1 MDWNKKREEL
11 IDKLPTLLDL
21 LNHWAF
27 GEEKGALQ
35 VEKSH
40 FKGVFPTHVHQ
51 GMFDTVRMPDGY
63 IRLVPMSLAFNAYYR
78 GQSSYYADCKPAL
91 YRKGMS
97 EDDIFVE
104 RLKAC
109 ELQLLIETY
118 PMYHIFL
125 QGIAVNYPD
134 GRQKPIRFA
143 IDTLALAQHY
153 GIKTELVDLTCDK
166 WVAAFFAAT
175 DYDSNTDTYH
185 PVIDKHRY
193 GIMYHYWDIT
203 TIGFEKTYLRAVG
216 LQPFSRP
223 GEQAGFVLELAKDE
237 NLNRLKSCEK
247 IKFRHDAR
255 VSELIFNYTNRGNK
269 LFPKDILDGKAL
281 IIRNND
287 KNNKDSVIHFSHDAY
302 NMAKEI
308 FYPDMEEAILSDYMK
323 KQKITLSHDRVVAF
337 TEEEKEQCYK
347 NWEQTKE
354 DFFSKINVSFSYM
367 GDSEWTI

>member
-27 GEEKGALQ
+27 GEEKWALQ
-35 VEKSH
+35 MERSH
-40 FKGVFPTHVHQ
+40 FKGAFPTHDHQ
-51 GMFDTVRMPDGY
+51 GMFDTVGEPDGY
-63 IRLVPMSLAFNAYYR
+63 TRLVPMSLIPNAYYR

-91 YRKGMS
+91 YRAGMNG
-97 EDDIFVE
+97 DDIFVE

-109 ELQLLIETY
+109 EFQLLIETY
-118 PMYHIFL
+118 PMYQIFL
-125 QGIAVNYPD
+125 QGIAVKNPD
-134 GRQKPIRFA
+134 GRQEPIQFA

-175 DYDSNTDTYH
+175 DYDKETDTYH
-185 PVIDKHRY
+185 PITDKHRY
-193 GIMYHYWDIT
+193 GIMYHYGDSAA
-203 TIGFEKTYLRAVG
+203 IGFEKTYLRAVG
-216 LQPFSRP
+216 LQPFPRP

-255 VSELIFNYTNRGNK
+255 VSELIFNYTNRGNS
-269 LFPKDILDGKAL
+269 LFPKDILDDKAL
-281 IIRNND
+281 VIKNND
-287 KNNKDSVIHFSHDAY
+287 KNNKDGVVSFSYDAY

-308 FYPDMEEAILSDYMK
+308 FYPDTEETILSDYMK
-323 KQKITLSHDRVVAF
+323 KQKIILSHDRVVAF

-347 NWEQTKE
+347 NWKQTKD
-354 DFFSKINVSFSYM
+354 DFFSKINVRFSFI
-367 GDSEWTI
+367 GDSGWTI